1 MELYD
6 DIIKQTKELLSAR
19 PFQRWDYD
27 PSQAWEDARVSEL
40 VLGRDSAYELG
51 GGGKAGV
58 HYTCVT
64 GNRALVD
71 RDEILLYGGDLG
83 DLAEDSPYARLSF
96 LNIADPAGDDETV
109 YRAIREIEFVKYH
122 VFPRGFMLGI
132 SSSDRREQV
141 RLSREALR
149 KGISFK
155 AVGFD
160 FIAKYHENPLVRQV
174 SMYFITDTGVDWRA
188 LEKNSKTAADITGT
202 LTHIMEGI
210 ALNCSACTLKPVC
223 DEVEGMREMHLRRK
237 QRA

>member
-6 DIIKQTKELLSAR
+6 GIIKQTKELLAGR

-27 PSQAWEDARVSEL
+27 PSQAWEDAGENEL

-51 GGGKAGV
+51 GSGKSGV

-64 GNRALVD
+64 ENRALVD
-71 RDEILLYGGDLG
+71 RDEILLYGP
-83 DLAEDSPYARLSF
+83 DLAELRKDAPYARLSF
-96 LNIADPAGDDETV
+96 LNVADPGEDDETA
-109 YRAIREIEFVKYH
+109 YRSIREIEFVKYH
-122 VFPRGFMLGI
+122 VFPRGFMLRI
-132 SSSDRREQV
+132 SSTDQREQV
-141 RLSREALR
+141 RLSREAIR

-160 FIAKYHENPLVRQV
+160 FIAKYHENPLVRHV
-174 SMYFITDTGVDWRA
+174 SMYFITDAGMDWRA
-188 LEKNSKTAADITGT
+188 LEKNSKTTADITGT

-210 ALNCSACTLKPVC
+210 ALNCAACTLKPVC

-237 QRA
+237 QGA

>member
-6 DIIKQTKELLSAR
+6 GIIKQTKELLSGR

-27 PSQAWEDARVSEL
+27 PSRAWEDVRVSEL

-51 GGGKAGV
+51 GSGKPGV

-64 GNRALVD
+64 GNPALVD
-71 RDEILLYGGDLG
+71 RDEILLYGPDLG
-83 DLAEDSPYARLSF
+83 ELAEDSPYARLSF
-96 LNIADPAGDDETV
+96 LNIAPPGEDDETV
-109 YRAIREIEFVKYH
+109 YRAIRDIEFVKYH
-122 VFPRGFMLGI
+122 VFPRGFMLRI
-132 SSSDRREQV
+132 SSTDQREQV
-141 RLSREALR
+141 RLSRQAVR

-155 AVGFD
+155 TVGFD
-160 FIAKYHENPLVRQV
+160 FIAKYLENPLVRHI
-174 SMYFITDTGVDWRA
+174 SMYFITDAGADYRA

-223 DEVEGMREMHLRRK
+223 DEAEGMREMHLRRK